1 MATRKV
7 TITIDENVLETLRT
21 LAARSG
27 LPLSTYVTRAAE
39 HHARIQDG
47 LAAMREWEQEHGAF
61 TEDEIARA
69 DADIAAAKAAAR
81 TSRAR
86 AS

>member
-7 TITIDENVLETLRT
+7 TVTIDEGVLATLRR
-21 LAARSG
+21 LAEQAG

-61 TEDEIARA
+61 SEDEIAEA
-69 DADIAAAKAAAR
+69 DLDIARAKAAAR
-81 TSRAR
+81 PPRSH